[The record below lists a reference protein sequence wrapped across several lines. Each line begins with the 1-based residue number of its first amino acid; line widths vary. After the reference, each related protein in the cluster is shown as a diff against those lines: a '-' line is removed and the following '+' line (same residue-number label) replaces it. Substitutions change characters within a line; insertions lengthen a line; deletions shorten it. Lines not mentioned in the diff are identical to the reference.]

1 MASVPDPTDPLR
13 SYNFKVVIQGVTEGH
28 FTQCS
33 GLGVRLGVI
42 RYREG
47 GQGQVARAIPGRV
60 EYADVELKYGL
71 TSSRELWDWLMTAV
85 NGQVVR
91 KNVSLLMLDP
101 QGTTELMRW
110 DLVNA
115 WPSQWRGAMLDAM
128 SQEAAIESLTLVF
141 DTLSRA

>member
-1 MASVPDPTDPLR
+1 MASVPDTDPLR

-60 EYADVELKYGL
+60 EYADVELRYGL

-101 QGTTELMRW
+101 QGSAELMRW

-141 DTLSRA
+141 DTLSRT

>member
-1 MASVPDPTDPLR
+1 MVSVPDPTDPLR

-60 EYADVELKYGL
+60 EYADVELRYGL